1 MAALLRVLSPALLGA
16 AVSAELQAHFLGPDT
31 GYPLAR
37 CLDGSPALYYLSPG
51 YDSGKDK
58 HMIFFQGGGYCG
70 SDADCLDRATDS
82 FLGSTSD
89 DDLTIN
95 KYESSGTQ
103 DGFWRDTNENP
114 LMHNW
119 NHVFVRY
126 CDGGYYSGDLLE
138 PKIVDGK
145 ELFYRGKYITE
156 ALFKDLAPKLTAAT
170 DIVVSGCS
178 AGAMRIYAHLDAMR
192 TMLPSTARVVG
203 YADSGF
209 FMATDAFSAKKEYL
223 VKGHNG
229 TALFNPEC
237 VKDHASEPHKCILA
251 SVSAAYLKTP
261 LFAFQ
266 SRYDFDQLEGETDE
280 ACRESEQ
287 CVNNYAADLSA
298 KLEEHLVGPHGYF
311 TDSCERHCWWN
322 KGYSGVIPSSG
333 PRDDAS
339 GLTNLR
345 AFKTWYEGG
354 TAAYNQAA
362 VPSCVECCHGKSP
375 TRRLDV
381 LV

>member
-1 MAALLRVLSPALLGA
+1 MAVFLPVLVPALLV
-16 AVSAELQAHFLGPDT
+16 AVGAELQAHFIGPDT

-37 CLDGSPALYYLSPG
+37 CLDGTPALYYLNPG

-58 HMIFFQGGGYCG
+58 YMIFHQGGGYCG
-70 SDADCLDRATDS
+70 SDADCLDRSTGS
-82 FLGSTSD
+82 FGSTSGD
-89 DDLTIN
+89 DPKFN
-95 KYESSGTQ
+95 EWESYDKQ

-114 LMHNW
+114 LMHDW
-119 NHVFVRY
+119 NHVFIRY

-156 ALFKDLAPKLTAAT
+156 AIFKDLAPKLATAT
-170 DIVVSGCS
+170 DIVMSGCS
-178 AGAMRIYAHLDAMR
+178 AGAMRLYGHLDALRAMV
-192 TMLPSTARVVG
+192 PSTARVVG

-251 SVSAAYLKTP
+251 SVAAAYLKTP
-261 LFAFQ
+261 IFAFQ

-280 ACRESEQ
+280 ACQASEA
-287 CVNNYAADLSA
+287 CVSNYGADLTA
-298 KLEEHLVGPHGYF
+298 KVEEHLVSPHGHF
-311 TDSCERHCWWN
+311 TDSCERHCWWA
-322 KGYSGVIPSSG
+322 KGLDTPIPSSG
-333 PRDDAS
+333 PRDDS
-339 GLTNLR
+339 TGLTNLR
-345 AFKTWYEGG
+345 AFKAWYEGG
-354 TAAYNQAA
+354 EAAYSQA
-362 VPSCVECCHGKSP
+362 PTLSCKECCHGTSP
-375 TRRLDV
+375 TRRLLSDV
-381 LV
+381 LI